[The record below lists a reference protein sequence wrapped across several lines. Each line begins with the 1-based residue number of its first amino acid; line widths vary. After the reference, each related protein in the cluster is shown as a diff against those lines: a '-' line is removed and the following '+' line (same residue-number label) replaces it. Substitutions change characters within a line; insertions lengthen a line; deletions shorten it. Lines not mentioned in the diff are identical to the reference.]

1 MSATKAPKDD
11 LMLVNA
17 YLDGELDA
25 AAALALERRLVND
38 KGLQA
43 AHRRLAALRR
53 AMRGRVQSD
62 TVSERFRAK
71 IEDIA
76 ATQTPKPIGITHNS
90 YTWRQMA
97 ASIVVAATLASGV
110 TMLGLRDTKMP
121 SAVDSVLAG
130 HERSLIASTPVDVAS
145 SDHHTVKPW
154 FDQHLALS
162 PPVPDLAS
170 AGFVLDG
177 GRVEIVDGKPVP
189 VLVYKSRQHL
199 ISLVA
204 QPSPGHWQGN
214 SDPGSWS
221 RDGYHVLSWA
231 GQDFRYYAVSD
242 ITSAEL
248 EGFVK
253 SWRDSQATP

>member
-1 MSATKAPKDD
+1 MSAAKSRNDE
-11 LMLVNA
+11 LLLVNA

-25 AAALALERRLVND
+25 PAALAFERRLVKD
-38 KGLQA
+38 KGLKA
-43 AHRRLAALRR
+43 AHDRLSALRV
-53 AMRGRVQSD
+53 AMRGQALADPVSAAFQSKL
-62 TVSERFRAK
+62 ERIMEPPATTSAK
-71 IEDIA
+71 
-76 ATQTPKPIGITHNS
+76 TSS
-90 YTWRQMA
+90 YSWRQMA

-110 TMLGLRDTKMP
+110 TMLGLRDTQMP
-121 SAVDSVLAG
+121 SAVDAVLAG

-199 ISLVA
+199 ISVVA
-204 QPSPGHWQGN
+204 QPSPGHRPGN
-214 SDPGSWS
+214 SDPDSWS

-253 SWRDSQATP
+253 SWRDSQAAP